1 MRNQKLIETYD
12 KAFVPFD
19 IAEKIISIPDS
30 SDLDEVL
37 KFFDDHEEF
46 DLAFLHTSNGHIH
59 SFIPKESN
67 YPNPQ
72 ALFPGRVV
80 SKDTNLLDLIQFI
93 DKYGFITLLKDNEVQ
108 WLIDWQDLNKSPMT
122 DWVFSHISLLEKTLK
137 HLVTDF
143 FFGIEEEAID
153 LLSKGRQEKIY
164 DTYKLLSKK
173 NAETSLL
180 QCLFFKDCMKIA
192 LVQGWLNAVMGKEF
206 KRKDLNNMIHRL
218 NELRNN
224 AAHAQHIIKERDGI
238 GNLHSDISI
247 LRSLIVAF
255 GELNPHSILA
265 E

>member
-1 MRNQKLIETYD
+1 MRNQKLIEAYD
-12 KAFVPFD
+12 KAFEPFD

-46 DLAFLHTSNGHIH
+46 DLAFMQNSNGHIH
-59 SFIPKESN
+59 SFIPRGIN

-72 ALFPGRVV
+72 MLFPGRVV

-93 DKYGFITLLKDNEVQ
+93 DEYGFITLLKDNEVR

-137 HLVTDF
+137 QLVTDF
-143 FFGIEEEAID
+143 FFGIEEEAVD
-153 LLSKGRQEKIY
+153 LLSKGRQDKIY
-164 DTYKLLSKK
+164 DTYNLLRKK

-180 QCLFFKDCMKIA
+180 QCLYFKDCMKIA
-192 LVQGWLNAVMGKEF
+192 LDQGWLNAVMGKDL
-206 KRKDLNNMIHRL
+206 KRKELNNMIHRL

-224 AAHAQHIIKERDGI
+224 AAHAQHIIKERDAI
-238 GNLHSDISI
+238 GDLHSDIST
-247 LRSLIVAF
+247 LRSLILAF
-255 GELNPHSILA
+255 GELDPHSVLV
-265 E
+265 